1 MMMTILDELQAVL
14 GPAGVISGEAVRER
28 GADWLGLSRSCAK
41 AWIRPASTSEVSAA
55 MRICHRAGQPVIPAG
70 GLTGLVRGTEA
81 GPDTIMLSL
90 ERMSGI
96 ESIDPVG
103 RTACVLA
110 GTALETVQT
119 AAAAAGLKF
128 ALDLGARGSCT
139 IGGNIA
145 TNAGGTEVLRYG
157 MMRDQVLG
165 LEAVL
170 ANGEVVSSMNR
181 LLKNNTGYDL
191 KQLFI
196 GSEGTLGIVT
206 RAVLRL
212 HPAPDS
218 RITALM
224 TAGSFQAVEALFSRL
239 SQKLAG
245 RLSGFEVM
253 WDSYYRLA
261 VAGLN
266 APIAPGQPF
275 YVLVESEGSDRDK
288 DEEVVTQALE
298 EVSAAGL
305 VQDAVIAQSVAQRN
319 AIWAVRENVG
329 AVAGKLGPLYLF
341 DVSLPIREMPD
352 YLTEVENGLLEEFG
366 GMAQL
371 VVFGHIGDGNLHL
384 FIGAEA
390 DAHHAVQARVYKPLQ
405 ARHGSV
411 SAEHGIGLEKRE
423 WMPLTR
429 NPVEIALMARLKCA
443 LDPENILN
451 PGKIFDGK
459 TLAAAHAGPV
469 DLNHVPAANE

>member
-1 MMMTILDELQAVL
+1 MNALLEELHAVL
-14 GPAGVISGEAVRER
+14 GPAGVISGEAAGEH

-41 AWIRPASTSEVSAA
+41 AWIRPASTAETSAA
-55 MRICHRAGQPVIPAG
+55 LRICHAAGQPVVPAG

-81 GPDTIMLSL
+81 GPDMIVLSL
-90 ERMSGI
+90 ERMSGV

-110 GTALETVQT
+110 GTPLETVQK
-119 AAAAAGLKF
+119 AADAQGLKF

-170 ANGEVVSSMNR
+170 ADGEVVSSMNQ

-212 HPAPDS
+212 HPAPES
-218 RITALM
+218 CNTALIA
-224 TAGSFQAVEALFSRL
+224 TDSFAAVEALFSRL
-239 SQKLAG
+239 SRKLAG
-245 RLSGFEVM
+245 NLSGFEVM

-261 VAGLN
+261 AAGSN
-266 APIAPGQPF
+266 APIAPGQAY
-275 YVLVESEGSDRDK
+275 YVLVESKGNNRGE
-288 DEEVVTQALE
+288 DEAAFTQALE
-298 EVSAAGL
+298 DVSEAGL
-305 VQDAVIAQSVAQRN
+305 VQEAVIAQSVTQRD
-319 AIWAVRENVG
+319 AIWAIRENVG
-329 AVAGKLGPLYLF
+329 AVAGQLGSLYVF
-341 DVSLPIREMPD
+341 DVSLPIRDMPD
-352 YLTEVENGLLEEFG
+352 YLAEVENGLLDAFG
-366 GMAQL
+366 GRARL

-384 FIGAEA
+384 FVGADA
-390 DAHHAVQARVYKPLQ
+390 DAHHEVQSRVYKPLQ
-405 ARHGSV
+405 ACHGSV

-423 WMPLTR
+423 WLPLSRT
-429 NPVEIALMARLKCA
+429 PAEIVLMSRLKRA
-443 LDPENILN
+443 LDPRNILN
-451 PGKIFDGK
+451 PGKVLDGPA
-459 TLAAAHAGPV
+459 LAAAGADVIVDEAAGG
-469 DLNHVPAANE
+469 